1 MHPNQLAVFS
11 WWLDQDPGKRGWREI
26 QAYANTS
33 EDQSQ
38 RWLGDFKKKL
48 AEHSQIAVKSKLKA
62 YVDSYT
68 RVQAK
73 TLESCE
79 SLLEFYNDEIEKIR
93 KKPENYTPAKVKT
106 VINGLKEIYDLTEKA
121 SLADVAKKSLTKTS
135 TGNVEDL
142 PENSIS
148 DLLEE
153 YGISGQSTE
162 NPTDNLPENSS
173 IPAEKR
179 PQEIPG

>member
-33 EDQSQ
+33 EDCSQ
-38 RWLGDFKKKL
+38 RWLSEFKKKL
-48 AEHSQIAVKSKLKA
+48 AEHSEIAVKSKLKA
-62 YVDSYT
+62 YVDSYA

-79 SLLEFYNDEIEKIR
+79 SLLDFFENEIREIQ
-93 KKPENYTPAKVKT
+93 KKPEKYNTT
-106 VINGLKEIYDLTEKA
+106 EINAILSGIKSIYQITEKA